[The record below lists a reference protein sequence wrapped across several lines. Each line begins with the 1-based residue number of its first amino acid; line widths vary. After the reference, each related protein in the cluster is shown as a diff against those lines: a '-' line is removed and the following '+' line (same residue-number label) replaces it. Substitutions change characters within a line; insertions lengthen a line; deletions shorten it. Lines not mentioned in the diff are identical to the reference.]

1 MVVVVLPLF
10 KSRYSMQFGVCKLS
24 IVPVRIS
31 SSDKSEM
38 VTQLLY
44 GDIISIIEEKD
55 NWTKIKSL
63 FDNYVGWIDSK
74 QYEKINEI
82 QKTSFEDQS
91 FSNDLVEFVENKN
104 KELLTITI
112 GSVVSNSKILNHK
125 YEGKYFTGRQNKES
139 IIKTALLYL
148 HSPYLWGGKTPFGI
162 DCSGFTQM
170 VYKINGYKLLRD
182 AKDQATQGKTLS
194 FIEESEPG
202 DLAFF
207 HNESDEIIHV
217 GIILKENHIIH
228 ASGKVRIDRL
238 DQTGIYN
245 NDRKRHTHYLR
256 YIKKII

>member
-44 GDIISIIEEKD
+44 GDIISIIEEND
-55 NWTKIKSL
+55 NWTKIKSV

-104 KELLTITI
+104 KELLTIT
-112 GSVVSNSKILNHK
+112 ILNHK

-182 AKDQATQGKTLS
+182 AKDQATQGKTLC

>member
-1 MVVVVLPLF
+1 
-10 KSRYSMQFGVCKLS
+10 MQFGVCKLS

-44 GDIISIIEEKD
+44 GDIISIIEEND
-55 NWTKIKSL
+55 NWTKIKSV

-162 DCSGFTQM
+162 DCSGLSQM
-170 VYKINGYKLLRD
+170 VYKINGYKIPRD
-182 AKDQATQGKTLS
+182 AKDQVNLGVNLG
-194 FIEESEPG
+194 FIEESKEG

-207 HNESDEIIHV
+207 DNDEGEITHV
-217 GIILKENHIIH
+217 GILLKNNYIIH
-228 ASGKVRIDRL
+228 ASGQVKIDKI
-238 DQTGIYN
+238 DQTGIY
-245 NDRKRHTHYLR
+245 DLKKKKHTHKLR
-256 YIKKII
+256 TIKNIIDSN

>member
-112 GSVVSNSKILNHK
+112 GSVVSNSNLLNHK
-125 YEGKYFTGRQNKES
+125 YGGKCFTGRQKKES

>member
-1 MVVVVLPLF
+1 
-10 KSRYSMQFGVCKLS
+10 MQFGVCKLS

-31 SSDKSEM
+31 SSDKAEM

-55 NWTKIKSL
+55 NWTKIKSV
-63 FDNYVGWIDSK
+63 FDNYIGWIDSK
-74 QYEKINEI
+74 QYEKINESQI
-82 QKTSFEDQS
+82 TTFEDHS
-91 FSNDLVEFVENKN
+91 YSNDLVEFVEDIN
-104 KELLTITI
+104 KELITITI
-112 GSVVSNSKILNHK
+112 GSVVSNSNLLNHT
-125 YEGKYFTGRQNKES
+125 YEGKYFSGKQNKES

-170 VYKINGYKLLRD
+170 VYKINGYRLFRD
-182 AKDQATQGKTLS
+182 AKEQATQGKTLS

-207 HNESDEIIHV
+207 NNESNEIIHV
-217 GIILKENHIIH
+217 GIILKDHHIIH
-228 ASGKVRIDRL
+228 ASGNVRIDRL

-245 NDRKRHTHYLR
+245 NDRKMHTHNLR
-256 YIKKII
+256 FIKKII